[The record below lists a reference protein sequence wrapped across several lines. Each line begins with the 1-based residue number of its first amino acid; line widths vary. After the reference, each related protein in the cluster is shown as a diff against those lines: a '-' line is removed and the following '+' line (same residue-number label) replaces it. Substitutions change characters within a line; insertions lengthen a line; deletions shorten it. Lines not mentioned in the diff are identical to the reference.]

1 MKPKKQV
8 SLEKK
13 LHLTWQQNSWKDF
26 SSPEE
31 EHLCFYSYYENCFQ
45 DFPTFKGDKVY
56 NGHGGATA
64 WKLTN
69 SAQKLHSK
77 QNHQGIPDQV
87 TLMSKCEKSKVIE
100 EPIKGRKIS
109 EVFIKI
115 SSIFKNDLSMEF
127 LWICQFYILD
137 LS

>member
-1 MKPKKQV
+1 MY
-8 SLEKK
+8 
-13 LHLTWQQNSWKDF
+13 D
-26 SSPEE
+26 
-31 EHLCFYSYYENCFQ
+31 
-45 DFPTFKGDKVY
+45 
-56 NGHGGATA
+56 GHSCATS

-69 SAQKLHSK
+69 SAQKLHSLE
-77 QNHQGIPDQV
+77 NLQGILDQV
-87 TLMSKCEKSKVIE
+87 TSMSKFEESKIIK

-115 SSIFKNDLSMEF
+115 SSIFKNDLSMDF